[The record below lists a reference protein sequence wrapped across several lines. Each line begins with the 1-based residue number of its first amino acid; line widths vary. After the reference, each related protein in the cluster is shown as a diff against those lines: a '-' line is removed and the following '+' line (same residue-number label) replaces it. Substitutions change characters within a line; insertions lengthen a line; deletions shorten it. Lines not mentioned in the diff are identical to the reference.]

1 MFKLKRSYLIF
12 GILLSILI
20 PKNSYSENLYEVLE
34 SIQKDLRTLEKA
46 VYSDNFSANEEITV
60 STNTLDQNSEE
71 VLTRHLLKLSEI
83 EKQFQELTN
92 KFEEINFKL
101 DKLSTRMSK
110 IQADNQMRFQQL
122 EDQASTINLN
132 QNQDLIDK
140 VLREV
145 PTIGLGTWFLYRP
158 SSEKSFFG
166 PTSSWAFL
174 SR

>member
-83 EKQFQELTN
+83 EKQFQ
-92 KFEEINFKL
+92 
-101 DKLSTRMSK
+101 
-110 IQADNQMRFQQL
+110 
-122 EDQASTINLN
+122 
-132 QNQDLIDK
+132 
-140 VLREV
+140 
-145 PTIGLGTWFLYRP
+145 
-158 SSEKSFFG
+158 
-166 PTSSWAFL
+166 
-174 SR
+174 